1 MEEKKVWLEVPRF
14 TGGNI
19 PVNVAARIMKKD
31 AQYVRQG
38 INLGFLKFGVAFKKE
53 GSTQYDYY
61 ISPMKFWQE
70 TGYIY
75 DGKED

>member
-38 INLGFLKFGVAFKKE
+38 IILGFLKFGVAFKKKAAH
-53 GSTQYDYY
+53 SMITTYRQ
-61 ISPMKFWQE
+61 
-70 TGYIY
+70 
-75 DGKED
+75 